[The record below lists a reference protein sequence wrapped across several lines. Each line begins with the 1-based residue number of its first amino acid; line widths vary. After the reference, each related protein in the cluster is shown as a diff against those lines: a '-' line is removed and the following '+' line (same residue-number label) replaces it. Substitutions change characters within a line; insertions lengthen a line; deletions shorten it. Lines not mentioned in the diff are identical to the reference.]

1 MRRWVC
7 LALAWAVLAA
17 SWVGTGCSEPLA
29 GYSFERPYPSDVETV
44 YVKMATRGASVY
56 RRGLEFRVT
65 EAVCKQLELDTPYR
79 IAPAAEAD
87 TQLTVGVEL
96 VRQGVLSHNPD
107 TGRPQELEV
116 TLVAEY
122 EWKDLRDGTV
132 RREGRNLRVSGAY
145 APPAPM
151 GEDFFLGSEHA
162 VNRLA
167 KRIVE
172 RLERDW

>member
-1 MRRWVC
+1 LALAAC
-7 LALAWAVLAA
+7 LALAWP
-17 SWVGTGCSEPLA
+17 TGCSEPLA

-44 YVKMATRGASVY
+44 FVKMATRGPGVY

-79 IAPAAEAD
+79 IASAADAD
-87 TQLTVGVEL
+87 TQLTLGVEL

-122 EWKDLRDGTV
+122 EWKDLRDGRV
-132 RREGRNLRVSGAY
+132 RRQARNLRVSGAY

-151 GEDFFLGSEHA
+151 GEDFFLGSEDA

-167 KRIVE
+167 KRVVE
-172 RLERDW
+172 QLERDW